1 MKSVMNYTIAEISKM
16 ANVAKSTVSKAL
28 NGQKGVSEAKRQE
41 ILKLVGDMNY
51 RPNLAA
57 RALAKRKT
65 ETIGLI
71 IPSDVDYTLSG
82 VYWSVIIAAVADEAS
97 KRNYNLLLIML
108 NADKPLKTLEDTI
121 LKQSVDGLVIPAELL
136 NAQAYTMLSSSDM
149 PFVLQG
155 RASFASHCCVDV
167 RSEDGAFR
175 LTKKLVE
182 KGFSHIGC
190 IAGPESFLYTQ
201 ERIAGFKKALAD
213 SSLENDVIVT
223 TRYSEE
229 ATKES
234 VRRLLDEKPNLDA
247 LFLAAGGEFA
257 FYVFEVLQERGVD
270 MSHFGIAVFDEY
282 RPFHFLPFPVIAG
295 RQPIRQM
302 GSQDA
307 RNLFQL
313 IEKETPPSLSLFD
326 IEILES

>member
-1 MKSVMNYTIAEISKM
+1 MNYTIAEISKM

-65 ETIGLI
+65 ETIGLV
-71 IPSDVDYTLSG
+71 IPADVDYTLSG
-82 VYWSVIIAAVADEAS
+82 VYWSVIIASVAEEAS
-97 KRNYNLLLIML
+97 KRGYNLLLMTL
-108 NADKPLKTLEDTI
+108 NKENPLKTLEDAI
-121 LKQSVDGLVIPAELL
+121 LKQSADGLIFPSELL
-136 NAQAYTMLSSSDM
+136 TVQEYNMLSASDM
-149 PFVLQG
+149 PFVIQG
-155 RASFASHCCVDV
+155 RAPFANHCCVDV

-175 LTKKLVE
+175 LTKRLVE
-182 KGFSHIGC
+182 KGFRHIGC
-190 IAGPESFLYTQ
+190 VTGPDSFLYTQ
-201 ERIAGFKKALAD
+201 ERISGFKKALAE
-213 SSLENDVIVT
+213 SSLDCDMIIGT
-223 TRYSEE
+223 LYSEST
-229 ATKES
+229 TKEN
-234 VRRLLDEKPNLDA
+234 VRKFLDEHPAIDA

-257 FYVFEVLQERGVD
+257 FYVFEVLKERNVD
-270 MSHFGIAVFDEY
+270 MGKFGIAVFDEC
-282 RPFHFLPFPVIAG
+282 RSFGFLPFPVISG

-302 GSQDA
+302 GAQDA

-313 IEKETPPSLSLFD
+313 IDKETPPSLSLFD

>member
-1 MKSVMNYTIAEISKM
+1 MNYTIAEISEM
-16 ANVAKSTVSKAL
+16 AHVAKSTVSKAL

-71 IPSDVDYTLSG
+71 IPADVDYTLSG

-108 NADKPLKTLEDTI
+108 NKENPLKTLEDTI

-136 NAQAYTMLSSSDM
+136 SPQSYSMLASSDM

-155 RASFASHCCVDV
+155 RTSFCEHCCVDV
-167 RSEDGAFR
+167 RSEEGAVK
-175 LTKKLVE
+175 LTKRLME
-182 KGFSHIGC
+182 KGFSRIGC

-201 ERIAGFKKALAD
+201 ERISGFKKALAAA
-213 SSLENDVIVT
+213 SLPSDMVMT
-223 TRYSEE
+223 TLYSEKE
-229 ATKES
+229 TKEN
-234 VRRLLDEKPNLDA
+234 VRRFLEEHKDLDA

-257 FYVFEVLQERGVD
+257 FYVFEVLKERKVSMD
-270 MSHFGIAVFDEY
+270 NFGIAVFDEY

-302 GSQDA
+302 GAQDA

-313 IEKETPPSLSLFD
+313 MEKENPPSLSLFD